1 MAATSWARVA
11 GGSKASA
18 TVADGMSTSARTT
31 PGTALVAHSMEVLQ
45 CRQWISGTERVISVI
60 GTTLLIVVSGPT
72 AAAGAS
78 HPGGLRLGTG
88 GLYSRGRGPQGV
100 SPGTR
105 HLREC
110 PAP

>member
-1 MAATSWARVA
+1 MAATIWARVA

-60 GTTLLIVVSGPT
+60 GTALLIVVSGPT
-72 AAAGAS
+72 AAACAS
-78 HPGGLRLGTG
+78 HPGSLRLGG
-88 GLYSRGRGPQGV
+88 RGPYSRGGAGQGPG
-100 SPGTR
+100 
-105 HLREC
+105 
-110 PAP
+110 A